1 MIAWLRTIAFALIF
15 YPLSVPFVVATP
27 FSAALGHRILKGNV
41 RAWAYF
47 HRWCAGFILGIHSH
61 FEGDVPDTPVL
72 YACKHQS
79 MYETLELSLYLTD
92 PVAVLKRELADI
104 PVWGWAAQR
113 YGAIVADREGA
124 AGALR
129 QLMRQA
135 KTAVAGGRS
144 VLIFPEGT
152 RVAPGEQPPL
162 KSGFAGLYRALGLP
176 VVPIACNSGVVWPK
190 KGAKHA
196 GVITFIIGA
205 PIPPKLPRA
214 EIEARTHAAIN
225 LLD

>member
-1 MIAWLRTIAFALIF
+1 
-15 YPLSVPFVVATP
+15 
-27 FSAALGHRILKGNV
+27 
-41 RAWAYF
+41 
-47 HRWCAGFILGIHSH
+47 
-61 FEGDVPDTPVL
+61 
-72 YACKHQS
+72 
-79 MYETLELSLYLTD
+79 MYETLELSLYLQD

-104 PVWGWAAQR
+104 PVWGWGAQR
-113 YGAIVADREGA
+113 YGAIVADREGS

-135 KTAVAGGRS
+135 KAAVAGGRS

-190 KGAKHA
+190 NGAKRA
-196 GVITFIIGA
+196 GVVTFIIGA

-214 EIEARTHAAIN
+214 EIEALTHAAIN